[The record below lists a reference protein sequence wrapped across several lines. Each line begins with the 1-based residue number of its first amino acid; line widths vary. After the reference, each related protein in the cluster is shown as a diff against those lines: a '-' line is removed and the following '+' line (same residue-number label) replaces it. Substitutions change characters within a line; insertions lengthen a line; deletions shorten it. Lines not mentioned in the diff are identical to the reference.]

1 MVETLDTVNHSLATR
16 VFAVVAVPLA
26 ATVLCVVFATLLFAQ
41 WRARRRPY
49 QLVWAVGLSFYAIA
63 SGAESVGQ
71 VAGWSDPVYRI
82 WYFFGAICVAAWLGL
97 GEVYLFRTSA
107 FGELVAL
114 AVFAG
119 AIPAMIRGGRLLGAQ
134 AEGPA
139 QMAVAVGLIVIAAA
153 GVLALVAWEKPRALG
168 HVALA
173 MLAFGMLVAGYHV
186 ATAPVD
192 LTEILDPATG
202 IPRGQGFP
210 ETVRLL
216 TPPFNLAGALAM
228 IFGALYSAWNYWR
241 RRESLQRVL
250 SNSLIAVGAM
260 APSLTSTLNRFGI
273 TGLFHWGELLG
284 VLLIFAGFLAN
295 NDVIT
300 RRLARRAS

>member
-1 MVETLDTVNHSLATR
+1 MLETLDTVNRSLAPGSVA
-16 VFAVVAVPLA
+16 VFAAPLA
-26 ATVLCVVFATLLFAQ
+26 AAVLCVVFSTLLFVQ
-41 WRARRRPY
+41 WRSRRRPY
-49 QLVWAVGLSFYAIA
+49 QLVWAIGLAFYALA
-63 SGAESVGQ
+63 SGAETVGQ
-71 VAGWSDPVYRI
+71 VAGWSDPVYRV
-82 WYFFGAICVAAWLGL
+82 WYFFGAVCVAAWLGL

-134 AEGPA
+134 SEGPA
-139 QMAVAVGLIVIAAA
+139 QMAVTVGLIVIAAA
-153 GVLALVAWEKPRALG
+153 GVLALVAWERPHALG
-168 HVALA
+168 HVALG
-173 MLAFGMLVAGYHV
+173 MLTAGMLVAGYHV

-192 LTEILDPATG
+192 LSEVLDPATG

-228 IFGALYSAWNYWR
+228 IFGALYSAWSYWR
-241 RRESLQRVL
+241 RRESIQRVL
-250 SNSLIAVGAM
+250 SNSLIAAGAM
-260 APSLTSTLNRFGI
+260 APSLTSSLNRFGM
-273 TGLFHWGELLG
+273 TGLFQWGELLG

-295 NDVIT
+295 GDVIS
-300 RRLARRAS
+300 RRLARRPA

>member
-82 WYFFGAICVAAWLGL
+82 WYFFGAVCVAAWLGL

-168 HVALA
+168 HVALV

-186 ATAPVD
+186 VTAPVD

-300 RRLARRAS
+300 RRLARRAA